1 MADFWDAETCAAALD
16 GAGLGGLFGGT
27 PRRRRGVDWEA
38 AAQRMDYFVSALR
51 DAVPGEAPPPPRAAD
66 DAPGASD
73 AVEVTPRR
81 PRPSDAAAACC
92 SPVAQRN
99 TWRGV
104 DASEAERRK
113 AEAAA
118 ADTDAAERA
127 RRAPAAHAYAQAHV
141 YRGGSGDENEGIVDN
156 DAEFDDFD
164 ETETLLKRSSSVPVG
179 FYGSD
184 GACSTRER
192 ALHAHVAALEAEL
205 RRARLAGALREM
217 RAACG
222 DLAGASLAQ
231 AAAAGSPG
239 AAPRRRA
246 EAAEAAVAELRA
258 ERDSAMAR
266 CDSLEER
273 LGTATDTIALLRRRL
288 EAAETSGSGP
298 SYTSYTQAPP
308 APPQPASARVQE
320 AVAAA
325 VAAAEALP
333 SAQRRRRLRALRLR
347 WHPDKHGGDGGDAL
361 SALATEVTQALNQQI
376 EAMQRRAALRG
387 SDDDA
392 SDG

>member
-1 MADFWDAETCAAALD
+1 MAAADYWDAETCAAALD

-51 DAVPGEAPPPPRAAD
+51 DAVPGEAPPPRECAAD
-66 DAPGASD
+66 DAPAASE

-81 PRPSDAAAACC
+81 PRQSDAAAACA
-92 SPVAQRN
+92 SPVAPRSS
-99 TWRGV
+99 WRASE
-104 DASEAERRK
+104 ASEAERRK

-118 ADTDAAERA
+118 ADADAAERA
-127 RRAPAAHAYAQAHV
+127 RRAPAAHAYAQAYV
-141 YRGGSGDENEGIVDN
+141 YRGGSGDENEGAVDN
-156 DAEFDDFD
+156 DAGFDDFD
-164 ETETLLKRSSSVPVG
+164 DEAETLLKRSSSVPVG

-192 ALHAHVAALEAEL
+192 ALHAHIAALEAEL

-231 AAAAGSPG
+231 QAAAGSPG

-258 ERDSAMAR
+258 ERDAAMAR
-266 CDSLEER
+266 CDALEER
-273 LGTATDTIALLRRRL
+273 LGTAADTIALLRRRL
-288 EAAETSGSGP
+288 EAAESSGSG
-298 SYTSYTQAPP
+298 SHTSYTPAPP
-308 APPQPASARVQE
+308 APAPPASARVRD

-325 VAAAEALP
+325 VAAAESLP

-347 WHPDKHGGDGGDAL
+347 WHPDKHGGDAL
-361 SALATEVTQALNQQI
+361 SALATEVTQALNEQI